1 MGFLEELPRGPG
13 LAVFAGGGA
22 WLPRA
27 DGHGD
32 EALVLTEPS
41 RVMAANTPEDV
52 LALLDEVEA
61 HQRAGRYVAGYLSYE
76 AGSVFG
82 LKVRDVVPDLPPLAW
97 MAAYEPGSA
106 TVIPPTRWKELLGRV
121 DVSSTARALTGV
133 SPELS
138 VSRDEY
144 VEAIRRVRE
153 YIAAG
158 DTCQVNYTVRSR
170 FALAGDGAASDGV
183 DPGGAASGDAGPAR
197 TRTDDRIDP
206 FEYFLAL
213 VVRQQVPYAAY
224 LDLGDAQVISLSPEL
239 FLRREKG
246 RLESRPMKGTRPRG
260 TSHPEDVALAYELV
274 ETEKERA
281 ENLMIVDMVR
291 NDLGRVCR
299 AGSVR
304 VPALFTVEPYRTVWQ
319 LTSTVIGDV
328 NPQASLKDIM
338 RAVYPGASIT
348 GAPKHHTMEIIAE
361 LETEARGVYCGAV
374 GLFIPG
380 GDFTCNIAIR
390 TIVHRAGNCRL
401 GTGSGVVWDATA
413 GAEYDET
420 LVKASFATPPAGDT
434 WRPDPGTRL
443 RRAMRAGGGFRLFET
458 ILLEPREG
466 DATIEAPL
474 ESAGFSPSLTM
485 SDTAVLARY
494 RFLDEHLD
502 RMDDAAQELGLKFDR
517 RAALALLVGCARL
530 NPGALVVHLDL
541 EDEVGFSI
549 STRAAPVIE
558 HTPVALMVSPF
569 RTDPDDPLLRLKTS
583 VRGFYNREHRRA
595 VHEGCFDALFL
606 NGLDRVTEGSIVNIF
621 ARFGGSW
628 ITPPLS
634 DGLLPGIWRA
644 HYLAETGAL
653 ECSLTLEELLAAD
666 LMVVGNSVRGA
677 LVVDRVVADP
687 VVF

>member
-1 MGFLEELPRGPG
+1 MM
-13 LAVFAGGGA
+13 
-22 WLPRA
+22 A
-27 DGHGD
+27 D
-32 EALVLTEPS
+32 
-41 RVMAANTPEDV
+41 TPEDV
-52 LALLDEVEA
+52 LTLLDEVEA

-76 AGSVFG
+76 AGGVFG
-82 LKVRDVVPDLPPLAW
+82 LKVREPLPGLLPLAW

-106 TVIPPTRWKELLGRV
+106 TVIPPAEWKALLDQV
-121 DVSSTARALTGV
+121 DVSRVAGALAAV

-158 DTCQVNYTVRSR
+158 DTYQVNYTVRGR
-170 FALAGDGAASDGV
+170 FELTG
-183 DPGGAASGDAGPAR
+183 GGAERDGTDSEDA
-197 TRTDDRIDP
+197 IDP
-206 FEYFLAL
+206 FDYFLAL
-213 VVRQQVPYAAY
+213 LVRQQVPYAAY
-224 LDLGDAQVISLSPEL
+224 FDLGEAQVVSLSPEM

-260 TSHPEDVALAYELV
+260 ASHPEDVALAYELV

-304 VPALFTVEPYRTVWQ
+304 VPTLFTVEPYRTVWQ
-319 LTSTVIGDV
+319 MTSTVTGDV
-328 NPQASLKDIM
+328 NPRAGLRDIM

-361 LETEARGVYCGAV
+361 LETEPRDVYCGTA
-374 GLFIPG
+374 GLFMPG

-390 TIVHRAGNCRL
+390 TIVHRAGRCKL
-401 GTGSGVVWDATA
+401 GTGSGIVWDAA
-413 GAEYDET
+413 ADAEYDET

-434 WRPDPGTRL
+434 WRPEPEARL
-443 RRAMRAGGGFRLFET
+443 GRAMRAAEGFQLFET

-474 ESAGFSPSLTM
+474 ELAGLSPSLAL

-502 RMDDAAQELGLKFDR
+502 RMAGSARALGLRFDR
-517 RAALALLVGCARL
+517 RAARALLVGCARL

-541 EDEVGFSI
+541 EEETGLSI
-549 STRAAPVIE
+549 STRPAPVGA
-558 HTPVALMVSPF
+558 HAC
-569 RTDPDDPLLRLKTS
+569 
-583 VRGFYNREHRRA
+583 GAH
-595 VHEGCFDALFL
+595 
-606 NGLDRVTEGSIVNIF
+606 GL
-621 ARFGGSW
+621 
-628 ITPPLS
+628 PLS
-634 DGLLPGIWRA
+634 DRSGRPPPAAQDERARLL
-644 HYLAETGAL
+644 
-653 ECSLTLEELLAAD
+653 
-666 LMVVGNSVRGA
+666 
-677 LVVDRVVADP
+677 
-687 VVF
+687 